1 AAPEE
6 DEPDPGRDESGPD
19 RRRRCQVGEEVRRDS
34 AGSDGESEE
43 DLAAPVGLQGLW
55 SMGEALAQ
63 LPHHPDSRGAQEQPA
78 EDGWACCQQ
87 VHTKTL
93 PPPCLASPSRRRTG
107 VDMGAR
113 RATPPPRQARTEPR
127 RETRTSGRGP
137 AAPDGRTGPLRDG
150 QRTCS
155 PDEPGDAVFGIDR
168 LLGRDVDLDGRLAD
182 SLLPE
187 VGEAHREAMPA
198 RAGGEE
204 LRAVPAGVSDGD
216 AIDLNGGGLLAQLAE
231 PSTGREP

>member
-1 AAPEE
+1 MKVKYRPSVWKLHKRRGDAAPEE

-113 RATPPPRQARTEPR
+113 MTGNAAAQTGAHRTTPRNKDLRART
-127 RETRTSGRGP
+127 
-137 AAPDGRTGPLRDG
+137 GRTGREDG
-150 QRTCS
+150 
-155 PDEPGDAVFGIDR
+155 
-168 LLGRDVDLDGRLAD
+168 
-182 SLLPE
+182 
-187 VGEAHREAMPA
+187 PA
-198 RAGGEE
+198 TGW
-204 LRAVPAGVSDGD
+204 
-216 AIDLNGGGLLAQLAE
+216 
-231 PSTGREP
+231 STNLFP